1 MRTAS
6 SLYCVAGAKRGAGS
20 RGGAGR
26 LQSSPACNA
35 WCILSW
41 ARCRFSCSCKS
52 EPRSGPGSAHGIW
65 RSCLLAGF
73 RRLILKVKVCS
84 WYLWLLRTFVRRSAQ
99 LLFKNWIFDVD
110 CEHALSSSVSC
121 ALLSWAV
128 VKRAIMVFTPF
139 EGQLAIFERRKE
151 SILLYFCPSVSI
163 CGVRV

>member
-6 SLYCVAGAKRGAGS
+6 SLYCAAGAKRGAGS
-20 RGGAGR
+20 KGGAGR

-35 WCILSW
+35 WCILSA

-52 EPRSGPGSAHGIW
+52 GPRSGPGSAHGIW
-65 RSCLLAGF
+65 RSSLLAGF

-84 WYLWLLRTFVRRSAQ
+84 WNLWLLRTFVRRSAQ

-128 VKRAIMVFTPF
+128 VKRAIMVFTTF
-139 EGQLAIFERRKE
+139 RRSTRNFWKKKRK
-151 SILLYFCPSVSI
+151 YFALFLS
-163 CGVRV
+163 

>member
-1 MRTAS
+1 MRTASMS
-6 SLYCVAGAKRGAGS
+6 SLYCVAGAKR
-20 RGGAGR
+20 GAGR

-52 EPRSGPGSAHGIW
+52 GPRSGPGSAHGIW

-73 RRLILKVKVCS
+73 RRLMVKVCS
-84 WYLWLLRTFVRRSAQ
+84 WNLWLLRTFVRRSAQ

-128 VKRAIMVFTPF
+128 VKRAIMVFTTF
-139 EGQLAIFERRKE
+139 RRSTRNFWKKKRK
-151 SILLYFCPSVSI
+151 YFALFLS
-163 CGVRV
+163 